1 MCKRELDNIMSYVSD
16 DYLVDCD
23 ASRGKMS
30 ARGAQINNYVI
41 KYVLTWSRCFY
52 FKVAATAVA

>member
-1 MCKRELDNIMSYVSD
+1 MSYVSD

-30 ARGAQINNYVI
+30 ARGAQIN
-41 KYVLTWSRCFY
+41 TSFFAFRDGGSGSGS
-52 FKVAATAVA
+52 